1 MIYNLTMHVATEEQ
15 MQAGVV
21 EPDEYDKKTIIDLL
35 TFDSIPTY
43 KQINYRADQLANIAA
58 NQCDSEGN
66 YVYFSSAMIGGAPY
80 LMSALEYALDEITVN
95 ALYAFSVRE
104 SVESVEPDGS
114 VVKRN
119 VFRHLG
125 FVESCEWPEF

>member
-1 MIYNLTMHVATEEQ
+1 MHVATEEQ

-43 KQINYRADQLANIAA
+43 KEINYRADQLANIAA
-58 NQCDSEGN
+58 NQCDYEGN

-125 FVESCEWPEF
+125 FVEA

>member
-1 MIYNLTMHVATEEQ
+1 MILNLTQHIATQEQ
-15 MQAGVV
+15 LDAGVV

-35 TFDSIPTY
+35 TFYSIPTHEE
-43 KQINYRADQLANIAA
+43 INYRANHLANIAA

-80 LMSALEYALDEITVN
+80 LMSALEYALDEIRVN

-114 VVKRN
+114 MVKRN

-125 FVESCEWPEF
+125 FVEA